1 MPRGITW
8 LPAWDS
14 DWLSDWEDRVTD
26 AMSRMTPEDIRD
38 SFAGAELTPEEEEE
52 LFRSH
57 GYDPQPLED
66 GDRR

>member
-8 LPAWDS
+8 LPSWES
-14 DWLSDWEDRVTD
+14 DWLSDWEDQLVE
-26 AMSRMTPEDIRD
+26 AMARMTPEDIRD
-38 SFAGAELTPEEEEE
+38 SFPDELTPEEEEE
-52 LFRSH
+52 LFRSR